1 MSGTTSRR
9 LAGIASMTV
18 DGDPWDVAS
27 DLVWQSVSV
36 VRETMK
42 GQTAVEGYSEMPTQC
57 FIGATLRDRSDAS
70 VASFNQMTSVTIL
83 VTQANGKQ
91 IYGAN
96 MWCTEVGEVRTQEG
110 TFSVRFEGTQVT
122 EDVVG

>member
-9 LAGIASMTV
+9 LAGIASMTI
-18 DGDPWDVAS
+18 DGDPWDVVS
-27 DLVWQSVSV
+27 DLTWTSVNV
-36 VRETMK
+36 IRETMK
-42 GQTAVEGYSEMPTQC
+42 GQTAVEGYSEMPSQSH
-57 FIGATLRDRSDAS
+57 IGATLRDRSDAS
-70 VASFNQMTSVTIL
+70 IASFNDMTSVTIL

-110 TFSVRFEGTQVT
+110 TFSVRFEGTSVT
-122 EDVVG
+122 EQVIG